1 MAQNIPTNFL
11 AFIIVLGF
19 LIFAHEA
26 GHFFVAKLFRVR
38 VLVFSFGFGKRLFG
52 FRRGPTDYRVSLIPL
67 GGYVRMSGDT
77 PEDRVTI
84 APVGNAIGGAIP
96 PPANEEMPTGAP
108 DEYLSKPKWQRFLI
122 LLAGPLMNIIIAIV
136 FVAGLLTMGT
146 EEWAIEPV
154 VGSVTPGKPG
164 AAAGLQPLDRIVAI
178 GGDRIENFD
187 DLKMAINLHA
197 GTPLRVEYIRNGVRH
212 TTTLTPERENTDL
225 GPIGRAFIVPYQPT
239 VVGRIQPNSPAARAG
254 LLQGDRILA
263 TNGRPTPEYPV
274 FDEVFKAAKDGPV
287 ALDVQRGAARVSL
300 TLPPAP
306 LDPRSGYRGFIP
318 PTEVHKYTLVGALGE
333 SVRQNW
339 KMLRYAFITL
349 GRLFRGEASVKEL
362 SGPLSIARISGEM
375 LRRGWVEV
383 LSLMAMI
390 SLQLGVMNL
399 LPVPVLDGGHIMIL
413 LIEGL
418 FRRELSLRVK
428 ERIQQVGF
436 AVLAALMI
444 VVLYN
449 DVITNV
455 LLLRKG

>member
-1 MAQNIPTNFL
+1 MALNFSTNFI

-52 FRRGPTDYRVSLIPL
+52 FHRGPTDYRVSLIPL
-67 GGYVRMSGDT
+67 GGYVRMAGDT
-77 PEDRVTI
+77 PEE
-84 APVGNAIGGAIP
+84 NQ
-96 PPANEEMPTGAP
+96 PANP
-108 DEYLSKPKWQRFLI
+108 DEFLSKPKWQRFLI
-122 LLAGPLMNIIIAIV
+122 LLAGPLMNIIIALV
-136 FVAGLLTMGT
+136 FVAGLLMMGT
-146 EEWAIEPV
+146 ETLAVGTV
-154 VGSVTPGKPG
+154 VSSVTPGKPG
-164 AAAGLQPLDRIVAI
+164 AVAGLQRGDRIVAV
-178 GGDRIENFD
+178 GGERVDNFD
-187 DLKMAINLHA
+187 DLRMAISLQA
-197 GTPLRVEYIRNGVRH
+197 GTPLRVEYVRNGVRR

-225 GPIGRAFIVPYQPT
+225 GPIGRAWIVPYQPT
-239 VVGRIQPNSPAARAG
+239 IVGRVLPDSPAARAG
-254 LLQGDRILA
+254 LRAGDRIVA
-263 TNGRPTPEYPV
+263 ANGRPTPEYPA
-274 FDEVFKAAKDGPV
+274 FTEVFNAAKDGAI
-287 ALDVQRGAARVSL
+287 ALDVQRGASTLHL
-300 TLPPAP
+300 TLPAAP
-306 LDPRSGYRGFIP
+306 VDLHQGFRGVIP
-318 PTEVHKYTLVGALGE
+318 PTVVRKYSVGTALAE

-339 KMLRYAFITL
+339 KMLRFAFITL
-349 GRLFRGEASVKEL
+349 GRLVRGEASVKEL

-375 LRRGWVEV
+375 LRRGWVDV
-383 LSLMAMI
+383 VALMAMI

-399 LPVPVLDGGHIMIL
+399 LPIPVLDGGHIMIL

-455 LLLRKG
+455 LLMRKG